1 MTEELS
7 FVYDGD
13 EALILENGNGIGV
26 ARGKRLLQIL
36 ELINTA
42 CSKYGIDFECLEEC
56 LDDFDKFLEDEYN
69 GRLCGYT
76 KDEEEELEEWLKYY

>member
-1 MTEELS
+1 MTKLT
-7 FVYDGD
+7 FVYDD
-13 EALILENGNGIGV
+13 NEALIFENNKDIGV
-26 ARGKRLLQIL
+26 ASGKRLLQIL

-69 GRLCGYT
+69 GRLWGYT
-76 KDEEEELEEWLKYY
+76 KDDDCDYEI

>member
-1 MTEELS
+1 MAEKLS

-13 EALILENGNGIGV
+13 DGALILENGKDIGV

-42 CSKYGIDFECLEEC
+42 CSKYSIDFECLEEC
-56 LDDFDKFLEDEYN
+56 LDDFDEFMEGEYM
-69 GRLCGYT
+69 LCN
-76 KDEEEELEEWLKYY
+76 EVMCNE

>member
-1 MTEELS
+1 MTGNENLS
-7 FVYDGD
+7 FVYSGDD
-13 EALILENGNGIGV
+13 EALILENEKDTGV

-56 LDDFDKFLEDEYN
+56 LDDFDKFLEGEYN
-69 GRLCGYT
+69 HGLYGYS
-76 KDEEEELEEWLKYY
+76 KDEKGELME

>member
-1 MTEELS
+1 MNENLS
-7 FVYDGD
+7 FVYDSDD
-13 EALILENGNGIGV
+13 EALIFENGNDIGV

-56 LDDFDKFLEDEYN
+56 LDDFDEFLEDEYN
-69 GRLCGYT
+69 GRLYGYS
-76 KDEEEELEEWLKYY
+76 KDEEEELIE

>member
-1 MTEELS
+1 MTEKLS
-7 FVYDGD
+7 FVYDGND
-13 EALILENGNGIGV
+13 EALILENGKDIGV

-56 LDDFDKFLEDEYN
+56 LDDFDKFMEGEYN
-69 GRLCGYT
+69 HGIGGYS
-76 KDEEEELEEWLKYY
+76 KEDFEIE

>member
-1 MTEELS
+1 MTEKLS
-7 FVYDGD
+7 FVYDGDD
-13 EALILENGNGIGV
+13 EALILENGNDIGV

-56 LDDFDKFLEDEYN
+56 LKDFDKFLEDEYN
-69 GRLCGYT
+69 SRLCGYV
-76 KDEEEELEEWLKYY
+76 KGDDDEWN